1 MAESFPPDLAELLRA
16 SDAAARE
23 RAWERFLAARSALLL
38 HTARSLSASQDSTM
52 EAYAFMLDGL
62 RANDFRRLRE
72 YRHRPHAQFT
82 TWLVL
87 VARRLCIDHDRSL
100 HGRAPAEDDSD
111 QMLQRQARRRL
122 AELAAEE
129 VDLDSI
135 AAESGATPEHQVRQF
150 ELKQALEQALGTLD
164 HRDRLLL
171 TYRYVDKLSAQEIAR
186 LQQWPSHLH
195 VYRRITH
202 VCGLLRRELERR
214 GVESSVP

>member
-1 MAESFPPDLAELLRA
+1 MSSTGDAGAERRRRA
-16 SDAAARE
+16 IR
-23 RAWERFLAARSALLL
+23 RATLYTYGFLGAALLTTVGGAAL
-38 HTARSLSASQDSTM
+38 VAWILSFT
-52 EAYAFMLDGL
+52 GL
-62 RANDFRRLRE
+62 PFL
-72 YRHRPHAQFT
+72 T

-87 VARRLCIDHDRSL
+87 MARRLCIDRDRTL

-111 QMLQRQARRRL
+111 QVLQRQARRRL